1 MNYIYDPDIGDDFLR
16 WARICERVNLNSSSE
31 LEELQEEIIKN
42 KDAGLA
48 YFFSCDFNYQLYKM
62 QNIILEI
69 KNPKYCFLF
78 AKNIINADV
87 KALQNIILNSKNL
100 KYITKLGCYVKNVN
114 LKKIQ
119 TYLLKSNKKK

>member
-16 WARICERVNLNSSSE
+16 WARICERVNLNSSNSE
-31 LEELQEEIIKN
+31 EEIIKN

-48 YFFSCDFNYQLYKM
+48 YFFSSDFNYKLYKM

-100 KYITKLGCYVKNVN
+100 KNSFFPGHIGCGSENEN
-114 LKKIQ
+114 GI
-119 TYLLKSNKKK
+119 